1 MKNTKIDYIE
11 YEIYENAI
19 NIPLFNKIVSFID
32 ETTNKS
38 GKENILLDI
47 EKNCI
52 WFDKVNSTDIQEE
65 YKFEYLGELLE
76 RYEERVGNDIKD
88 IRAISLALG
97 YAKDLIE
104 DNMIIGT
111 QLVDFLNKIKNLAEN
126 DKYLQGALYLYDNN
140 KYSNYAEGFIKNQDT
155 KTEEI
160 IFILSVL
167 SNNLESVF
175 NKKKE
180 EIIKLI
186 GKEKTISVIG
196 NIGIYVWLIKTLYT
210 LISKSRKKD
219 MSLLKALIS
228 VPTGFQKE
236 NTKVYKELIENN
248 YSQEE
253 IAYLNYLILYYDT
266 VPKALN
272 LGYSMV
278 EEKIVLNLCEVFI
291 NSEISHSEGIY
302 NLLDNLIT
310 KYSKFNIK
318 CYGYS
323 GIKDALKIETNIVNP
338 ITFIKLYEKLDRNL
352 YSFNILDNKWDI
364 VAEKFDS
371 KQYEELF
378 DTFLL
383 YSSYD
388 KTKINECI
396 EKYNQLTETKYLD
409 SFLKKDYG
417 RDNIFAL
424 LINNEILDIK
434 DFFNNVIEKDEKVFN
449 YHLKEYIKGV
459 RNKQSFELLK
469 YLLSLNKY
477 SIKEIDSL
485 GFGFEDLYKN
495 YGHWSYNLDIKRDFL
510 NTDEEIILFNTLEN
524 FVFYVKPDRYIDFL
538 DVVLRSNDT
547 EEIIQQEELRKI
559 YELLCDI
566 NSKKRE
572 DSLLQQKYLTVEE
585 REEIEEQKRKEE
597 ELQKQ
602 KELIGIEKEVTE
614 KFEIAPKDNFKK
626 LYEFCDNLYYRSR
639 EGKACVNIVKEY
651 ISKNIFTFTKSI
663 EEIKYLI
670 KILDCCIYQEELTS
684 EEFEDIMCKYLKGEK
699 KEYENYD
706 RAC

>member
-160 IFILSVL
+160 IFTLSIL
-167 SNNLESVF
+167 SNNLESAF

-196 NIGIYVWLIKTLYT
+196 NIGIYVWLIKTLYP

-248 YSQEE
+248 YSKEE

-266 VPKALN
+266 VPKSIN
-272 LGYSMV
+272 LGYSIV
-278 EEKIVLNLCEVFI
+278 EEKIALNLCKLFI
-291 NSEISHSEGIY
+291 NSENSYSEEIY
-302 NLLDNLIT
+302 NFLDNIMT

-323 GIKDALKIETNIVNP
+323 GIKDALKLETNIMNP

-352 YSFNILDNKWDI
+352 HSFNILDNKWDI
-364 VAEKFDS
+364 VASTFDS
-371 KQYEELF
+371 KQYEDLF
-378 DTFLL
+378 DRFLL
-383 YSSYD
+383 FSGYD
-388 KTKINECI
+388 KNKINECI
-396 EKYNQLTETKYLD
+396 NKYNKLTGKVYLD
-409 SFLKKDYG
+409 SFLKQNYG
-417 RDNIFAL
+417 RDSVFSF
-424 LINNEILDIK
+424 LINNEILVLK
-434 DFFNNVIEKDEKVFN
+434 DFFNTVTRKNEKEYN
-449 YHLKEYIKGV
+449 YHLKEYIKGI

-469 YLLSLNKY
+469 YLLNLNKY
-477 SIKEIDSL
+477 SIEEINNF
-485 GFGFEDLYKN
+485 GFQFEDLYKN
-495 YGHWSYNLDIKRDFL
+495 YGYWSYELDIKREFL
-510 NTDEEIILFNTLEN
+510 SSDEEIILLNSLEN
-524 FVFYVKPDRYIDFL
+524 FVFYVKPDKYFDFL
-538 DVVLRSNDT
+538 EVVLKSDVT
-547 EEIIQQEELRKI
+547 EEILQQEELRNI
-559 YELLCDI
+559 YELFCEI
-566 NSKKRE
+566 EPKKQE

-585 REEIEEQKRKEE
+585 REKIEEQKRKEA

-602 KELIGIEKEVTE
+602 KELIEIEREVTE
-614 KFEIAPKDNFKK
+614 KFEIAPKDNLKK
-626 LYEFCDNLYYRSR
+626 IYEFCDKLYYRSR
-639 EGKACVNIVKEY
+639 EGKTCVNIVKEY

-670 KILDCCIYQEELTS
+670 KILDCCIYQEELTR
-684 EEFEDIMCKYLKGEK
+684 EEFENIMCKYLKGEE

>member
-11 YEIYENAI
+11 YEIYENVI
-19 NIPLFNKIVSFID
+19 NISLFNKIISFID

-52 WFDKVNSTDIQEE
+52 WFDKVNSIDIQEE
-65 YKFEYLGELLE
+65 YKFEYFGELLE
-76 RYEERVGNDIKD
+76 RYEERLGNDIKD

-140 KYSNYAEGFIKNQDT
+140 KYSNYAEGFINNEDT

-160 IFILSVL
+160 ILILSVL

-196 NIGIYVWLIKTLYT
+196 NIGIYAWLIKTLYP

-248 YSQEE
+248 YSKEE
-253 IAYLNYLILYYDT
+253 IAYLNYLILYYDI
-266 VPKALN
+266 VPKTVK

-278 EEKIVLNLCEVFI
+278 EEKIVLNLCKI
-291 NSEISHSEGIY
+291 LIDSESSYSEEIY
-302 NLLDNLIT
+302 KLLDNLIT
-310 KYSKFNIK
+310 KYSTFNIK

-323 GIKDALKIETNIVNP
+323 GIKEALKIETNIVNP

-352 YSFNILDNKWDI
+352 YSFDILDSKWDV
-364 VAEKFDS
+364 VAKKFDN

-378 DTFLL
+378 DAFLL
-383 YSSYD
+383 YGSYD
-388 KTKINECI
+388 KIKINECI
-396 EKYNQLTETKYLD
+396 DKYNQLTETKYLK

-417 RDNIFAL
+417 RKNIFAF
-424 LINNEILDIK
+424 LINNEILNVK
-434 DFFNNVIEKDEKVFN
+434 NFFNSVIEQDEKVFN

-477 SIKEIDSL
+477 SIEEIDS
-485 GFGFEDLYKN
+485 FGFEFGDLYRN
-495 YGHWSYNLDIKRDFL
+495 YGYWSHELDIKRDFL
-510 NTDEEIILFNTLEN
+510 NTDEEITLFNTIEN
-524 FVFYVKPDRYIDFL
+524 FIFYVKPNRYIDFL
-538 DVVLRSNDT
+538 EVVLKSKAT
-547 EEIIQQEELRKI
+547 EEIIPKEELRKI
-559 YELLCDI
+559 YELFCEI
-566 NSKKRE
+566 GSEKQE
-572 DSLLQQKYLTVEE
+572 DLFLQQKYLTLEE
-585 REEIEEQKRKEE
+585 REKIEEQKRKEE
-597 ELQKQ
+597 ERQKQ
-602 KELIGIEKEVTE
+602 KELLEIQKEVAE
-614 KFEIAPKDNFKK
+614 EFKIEPKDNLKK
-626 LYEFCDNLYYRSR
+626 LYKFCDKFYYSSR
-639 EGKACVNIVKEY
+639 NGKTCAKIVKEY
-651 ISKNIFTFTKSI
+651 ISKNISTFNKNI
-663 EEIKYLI
+663 EEIEYLI
-670 KILDCCIYQEELTS
+670 KIFNYFIYQKELTS
-684 EEFEDIMCKYLKGEK
+684 EEFENIMCKYLKGEE
-699 KEYENYD
+699 KEDKND
-706 RAC
+706 NRAC